1 MKPSWSAWQ
10 PASTMCGGVAK
21 PGSPTARLIAPG
33 TRGVMSN
40 MRRMSDGGTAR
51 ARALT
56 RSVVLSIEASLDARE
71 WGQAPAMTAISTR

>member
-1 MKPSWSAWQ
+1 
-10 PASTMCGGVAK
+10 MCGGVAN

-40 MRRMSDGGTAR
+40 MRRMSEGGTAR

-56 RSVVLSIEASLDARE
+56 RSVVVPTRPS
-71 WGQAPAMTAISTR
+71 STPTPGPVRPPR